1 MHVQYQ
7 WDTLPL
13 IISYEKKIRYIYGP
27 RKLNY
32 CYSQPSCNVFLYK
45 IFYES
50 YQDDTI
56 SYTRSLE
63 DNSDNSNPSENI
75 YLSEEDNDNDSSE
88 PEEIYFNGDMF
99 DLDSYDNE
107 IGYIRTHNNDD
118 DMLTRE
124 YLETSMTHTVPTEGM
139 LYQPEELNINGVLIL
154 YPQ

>member
-1 MHVQYQ
+1 MGSDKLKIKLFRHL
-7 WDTLPL
+7 TLVNKL
-13 IISYEKKIRYIYGP
+13 IIP
-27 RKLNY
+27 F
-32 CYSQPSCNVFLYK
+32 Q
-45 IFYES
+45 
-50 YQDDTI
+50 
-56 SYTRSLE
+56 
-63 DNSDNSNPSENI
+63 
-75 YLSEEDNDNDSSE
+75 
-88 PEEIYFNGDMF
+88 EIYFNGDMF